1 MNIPEDKCINGY
13 TLEQFINKFYTGRS
27 PVDLAELTG
36 GKVNHLIV
44 FLYLFLFVLICSL
57 TGIDST
63 TEKSIQLGF
72 KSFLNHH

>member
-13 TLEQFINKFYTGRS
+13 TLEQFINKFYTRRS

-44 FLYLFLFVLICSL
+44 FYICSYLYLFVPLQALTQLQKNLYNLVLSH
-57 TGIDST
+57 
-63 TEKSIQLGF
+63 F
-72 KSFLNHH
+72 